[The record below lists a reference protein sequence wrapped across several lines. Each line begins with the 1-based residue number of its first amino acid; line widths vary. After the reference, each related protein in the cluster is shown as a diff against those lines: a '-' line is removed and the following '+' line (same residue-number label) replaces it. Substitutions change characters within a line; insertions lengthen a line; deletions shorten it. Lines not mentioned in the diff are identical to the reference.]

1 MNNKQLQ
8 QQQINDMKAKLAE
21 MEALL
26 DQPVINY
33 WQPSVLSLDKYYY
46 ISSAGTIKTDT
57 ANDSDISRYRVFK
70 TETEASHYL
79 EYIKAEETLRKAIAE
94 ANQGWMPDWNT
105 HIEDK
110 WCITIEAGLS
120 KLSETCVKSFK
131 HHPTFMYI
139 KSGKLATCLM
149 NTYRKEFITYLSY

>member
-1 MNNKQLQ
+1 MLINNYSQNSNTIYQQLADEKSLLSSVDK
-8 QQQINDMKAKLAE
+8 NDKSTFEK
-21 MEALL
+21 
-26 DQPVINY
+26 NN
-33 WQPSVLSLDKYYY
+33 
-46 ISSAGTIKTDT
+46 TTDT
-57 ANDSDISRYRVFK
+57 ANNPGISRYRVFK
-70 TETEASHYL
+70 TEAEASYYL

-139 KSGKLATCLM
+139 RSGKLATYLM
-149 NTYRKEFITYLSY
+149 NKYRKEFITYLSY